1 MLLRIL
7 IHLVLVMAEKFDLT
21 KLDNHLPPLLGQYK
35 LVRLKHQFLV
45 SLLKL
50 SIIGMFFAF
59 NQLNNCQLGRSYISV
74 PVVVD
79 NSGWYCV
86 YKKCPS
92 WKTGKAKRPRAY
104 TSKYICE

>member
-1 MLLRIL
+1 MRIL

-50 SIIGMFFAF
+50 FII
-59 NQLNNCQLGRSYISV
+59 NRLL
-74 PVVVD
+74 
-79 NSGWYCV
+79 
-86 YKKCPS
+86 
-92 WKTGKAKRPRAY
+92 
-104 TSKYICE
+104 

>member
-7 IHLVLVMAEKFDLT
+7 IHLVLVMAEKFNLM

-50 SIIGMFFAF
+50 SIIDKLLLI
-59 NQLNNCQLGRSYISV
+59 N
-74 PVVVD
+74 
-79 NSGWYCV
+79 
-86 YKKCPS
+86 
-92 WKTGKAKRPRAY
+92 
-104 TSKYICE
+104 